1 MELNKRLINFAPMK
15 PEYSAKQQ
23 QLMDTAELLFSRKG
37 FEATS
42 VRDIAEEAGINT
54 AMISYYF
61 GSKEKLME
69 AIFEQRSLNIKEKVE
84 LLLKDDRLDPFQKVY
99 SLVDEYIDKIM
110 QRKKFHRILLC
121 EQVINQNPVI
131 IELME
136 KMKNRNSSCINDLI
150 RYGQKKGLF
159 KKQVDI
165 PMMMNT
171 LIGTITHILVNLEF
185 YRSYHNLGALSEE
198 EFERVIKRKLSAHI
212 KIIFKVILTN
222 ES

>member
-1 MELNKRLINFAPMK
+1 MK
-15 PEYSAKQQ
+15 VDYSAKQQ
-23 QLMDTAELLFSRKG
+23 QLMDTAELLFSKKG
-37 FEATS
+37 FDGTS

-69 AIFEQRSLNIKEKVE
+69 AIFEQRTLNIKEKVD
-84 LLLKDDRLDPFQKVY
+84 LLLKDERLDPFQKVY
-99 SLVDEYIDKIM
+99 RLLDEYVDKIM

-131 IELME
+131 VELME
-136 KMKNRNSSCINDLI
+136 KMKNRNSSCIHDLI
-150 RYGQKKGLF
+150 RHGQKKGLF
-159 KKQVDI
+159 KKHVDI

-185 YRSYHNLGALSEE
+185 YRAYHNLELLSEE
-198 EFERVIKRKLSAHI
+198 EFERVIKKKLSAHI
-212 KIIFKVILTN
+212 KIIFKAILTN

>member
-1 MELNKRLINFAPMK
+1 MK
-15 PEYSAKQQ
+15 IDYSAKQQ

-37 FEATS
+37 FDGTS

-69 AIFEQRSLNIKEKVE
+69 AIFEQRTLNIKEKVD
-84 LLLKDDRLDPFQKVY
+84 LLLKDERLDPFQKVY
-99 SLVDEYIDKIM
+99 SLLDEYIDKIM

-131 IELME
+131 VELME
-136 KMKNRNSSCINDLI
+136 KMKNRNSSCIHDLI

-185 YRSYHNLGALSEE
+185 YRAYHNLELLSEE
-198 EFERVIKRKLSAHI
+198 EFERVIKKKLSAHI
-212 KIIFKVILTN
+212 KIIFKAILTN

>member
-1 MELNKRLINFAPMK
+1 MK
-15 PEYSAKQQ
+15 VDYSEKQQ

-37 FEATS
+37 FDGTS

-69 AIFEQRSLNIKEKVE
+69 AIFEQRTLNIKEKVD
-84 LLLKDDRLDPFQKVY
+84 LLLKDERLDPFQKVY
-99 SLVDEYIDKIM
+99 SLLDEYINKIM

-131 IELME
+131 VELME
-136 KMKNRNSSCINDLI
+136 KMKNRNSSCIHDLI
-150 RYGQKKGLF
+150 RHGQKKGLF
-159 KKQVDI
+159 KKHVDI

-185 YRSYHNLGALSEE
+185 YRAYHNLELLSEE
-198 EFERVIKRKLSAHI
+198 EFEKVIKRKLSAHI
-212 KIIFKVILTN
+212 KIIFKAILTN